1 MIRKRNN
8 STYAW
13 FSSTVDS
20 DAYTVPAGDCIM
32 LCLSDTSDDEDY
44 ATSSSS
50 DVRPNHHL
58 LSSQSTACWRPPPK
72 PLKSC
77 SVALLLS
84 RLLCRASSK
93 ATGSTHCGWWTKT
106 RCRSEGSGR
115 RGRPDNQPRSRGEA
129 VRPRLLLLSP
139 QTRHNSLPPRPH
151 HRQPAQI
158 PPAHRL
164 LQFTELSPGLTA
176 W

>member
-44 ATSSSS
+44 VTSSSS

-58 LSSQSTACWRPPPK
+58 LSSQR
-72 PLKSC
+72 
-77 SVALLLS
+77 ALLAGASTPQTSQELLS
-84 RLLCRASSK
+84 GLIFRDGSAERVRKRLARPLV
-93 ATGSTHCGWWTKT
+93 GG
-106 RCRSEGSGR
+106 GR
-115 RGRPDNQPRSRGEA
+115 KRGAGAKGVGGEA
-129 VRPRLLLLSP
+129 GPTISQEAEARQCAQDPRLYRLKLATALFLPDRITASQRRFLQP
-139 QTRHNSLPPRPH
+139 IASFNSSSS
-151 HRQPAQI
+151 
-158 PPAHRL
+158 
-164 LQFTELSPGLTA
+164 LQV
-176 W
+176 